1 MYYHEVQHILHLQ
14 GSAYSRYAR
23 LYSLFNRICLAESAN
38 FQSDYATLFSR
49 LIAVCQAKGIDHR
62 AADRFR
68 HNARRVLQE
77 ERVPNVEEER
87 ADVADLCHFIYQLT
101 QSPIPTDLPQAIRP
115 LRVRKQVLRERRTV
129 RGVVTEILTP
139 TSFRCLVDQEEDHPF
154 TIRLAESGNN
164 KQPQPFTSPLY
175 PGANVMLLDAVAAE
189 GATDTLEVYFVI
201 LEPDYLIDVSSLTAC
216 IKPYGT
222 SPLNYLINALAPNEP
237 TRYTLIGNLANQFM
251 DDCINGDLTDPQLY
265 LQSLRTN
272 YSQTLLDFACMPAE
286 EVGAAFFAQAKVLFD
301 HIHQTVAER
310 FAAPDIDIDRED
322 VILEPSFICP
332 TLGLRGRL
340 DVMTLDHQ
348 RVLELKSGKA
358 EEFYREVKGP
368 KPDHLLQ
375 MTLYGEIL
383 RRNFHIDWNE
393 VRTFLFYA
401 AYPRFFNERPS
412 ASAIR
417 EILHLRNGI
426 LRLIHCLQQGEFE
439 RILPKLTPDYL
450 NSNQLQGRFYDQYLR
465 PQIEEVTQPLQQL
478 NHDELLREYFTQYV
492 TFVEREM
499 FMSKTSDNRPDS
511 IRGFAATWTADRRTK
526 LMAGNLLDQLELAQL
541 TTDERGGITT
551 VCFHLPTYDADFVP
565 NFNQG
570 EMVQIYEAD
579 CHEEANVTNRQLVRG
594 TVTALTA
601 ESLTITLAYRQRN
614 LQLFTKKKRYAVEH
628 DATDGPAAQQLRN
641 LFGLLTATTDRQN
654 LLLGRRSPQR
664 NLALTLRGSYSETVE
679 SIVLQAK
686 QAQDYY
692 LLVGPPGTGKT
703 NLALRSMVKEYLLE
717 AAIHTADATYLKS
730 HALLL
735 SAYTN
740 RAVDE
745 ICSMLDDLSQEL
757 TFDYLRIGN
766 PQTCATAHH
775 AHLLSERAATL
786 PRREDVRHLID
797 TIPIIVGT
805 VITLTNNR
813 MLFRRKT
820 FATAILDEASQL
832 LEPQVMGL
840 LTARQ
845 QERQAIGKFILI
857 GDHKQLPAVVM
868 LPESQ
873 TQTQS
878 QTLRAIGLTDLRN
891 SLFERLH
898 QQEAAHGRTA
908 FVGMLYKQGRMH
920 PDIAT
925 FVNRYF
931 YDSRLTPVPLPHQ
944 TETLQWAHA
953 DGPYEQLVARTRLG
967 FIPVSQTAQAE
978 NLRANAPEAEAVC
991 LLAQA
996 LCSLHAKNGQTDF
1009 QPAHSIGV
1017 IVPFRSQIAGI
1028 RSALRQHG
1036 FSWADE
1042 VTIDTV
1048 ECYQG
1053 SQRDYILFSTT
1064 ISEPY
1069 QLDILSSIQ
1078 EVENCPVDRKLNVAL
1093 TRARRQLFLFGNPQ
1107 ILNQNPLYKALIAS
1121 CTVMQSDW

>member
-1 MYYHEVQHILHLQ
+1 M
-14 GSAYSRYAR
+14 
-23 LYSLFNRICLAESAN
+23 
-38 FQSDYATLFSR
+38 
-49 LIAVCQAKGIDHR
+49 
-62 AADRFR
+62 
-68 HNARRVLQE
+68 
-77 ERVPNVEEER
+77 
-87 ADVADLCHFIYQLT
+87 
-101 QSPIPTDLPQAIRP
+101 
-115 LRVRKQVLRERRTV
+115 
-129 RGVVTEILTP
+129 
-139 TSFRCLVDQEEDHPF
+139 
-154 TIRLAESGNN
+154 
-164 KQPQPFTSPLY
+164 
-175 PGANVMLLDAVAAE
+175 
-189 GATDTLEVYFVI
+189 
-201 LEPDYLIDVSSLTAC
+201 
-216 IKPYGT
+216 
-222 SPLNYLINALAPNEP
+222 
-237 TRYTLIGNLANQFM
+237 
-251 DDCINGDLTDPQLY
+251 
-265 LQSLRTN
+265 
-272 YSQTLLDFACMPAE
+272 
-286 EVGAAFFAQAKVLFD
+286 
-301 HIHQTVAER
+301 
-310 FAAPDIDIDRED
+310 
-322 VILEPSFICP
+322 
-332 TLGLRGRL
+332 
-340 DVMTLDHQ
+340 
-348 RVLELKSGKA
+348 
-358 EEFYREVKGP
+358 
-368 KPDHLLQ
+368 
-375 MTLYGEIL
+375 
-383 RRNFHIDWNE
+383 
-393 VRTFLFYA
+393 
-401 AYPRFFNERPS
+401 
-412 ASAIR
+412 
-417 EILHLRNGI
+417 
-426 LRLIHCLQQGEFE
+426 
-439 RILPKLTPDYL
+439 
-450 NSNQLQGRFYDQYLR
+450 
-465 PQIEEVTQPLQQL
+465 
-478 NHDELLREYFTQYV
+478 
-492 TFVEREM
+492 
-499 FMSKTSDNRPDS
+499 
-511 IRGFAATWTADRRTK
+511 
-526 LMAGNLLDQLELAQL
+526 
-541 TTDERGGITT
+541 
-551 VCFHLPTYDADFVP
+551 
-565 NFNQG
+565 
-570 EMVQIYEAD
+570 
-579 CHEEANVTNRQLVRG
+579 
-594 TVTALTA
+594 
-601 ESLTITLAYRQRN
+601 
-614 LQLFTKKKRYAVEH
+614 
-628 DATDGPAAQQLRN
+628 
-641 LFGLLTATTDRQN
+641 
-654 LLLGRRSPQR
+654 
-664 NLALTLRGSYSETVE
+664 
-679 SIVLQAK
+679 
-686 QAQDYY
+686 
-692 LLVGPPGTGKT
+692 
-703 NLALRSMVKEYLLE
+703 
-717 AAIHTADATYLKS
+717 
-730 HALLL
+730 
-735 SAYTN
+735 
-740 RAVDE
+740 
-745 ICSMLDDLSQEL
+745 
-757 TFDYLRIGN
+757 
-766 PQTCATAHH
+766 
-775 AHLLSERAATL
+775 
-786 PRREDVRHLID
+786 RHLID
-797 TIPIIVGT
+797 TVPIIVGT